1 MGKITKPVA
10 IAAGI
15 LIGIYIF
22 YSSLSPR
29 KPSGSYLARLSTQH
43 DETGT
48 KVKAGKTATSSN
60 ELAIGNTDSS
70 GNWDSDDYSAD
81 ADYDDVYWNEGS
93 PYAVKQGIDTGTDHF
108 GNAIKHKNQERQRKK
123 RPPNFIIIG
132 ARKCGTR
139 ALLAMLALHPGV
151 TTAGPEVHYFDRDEN
166 YQNGLDWYI
175 DQMKPSTE
183 GQLSGEKSPSYF
195 IVPQVPERVKDYFLR
210 VQKEPKLLLVLR
222 EPVSRVVSDFTQGL
236 YNKGANTLDS
246 AAIQAKFIAQAIDP
260 ITKKVNQNWSTIK
273 VSEYSDHLQRWW
285 RWFPREQLLIVN
297 GDNLQTNPIQ
307 EMTKV
312 CVF

>member
-1 MGKITKPVA
+1 MRGQERSMGKITKPVA

-108 GNAIKHKNQERQRKK
+108 GNAIKRTYTVGVQLVSLVSNTT
-123 RPPNFIIIG
+123 ITI
-132 ARKCGTR
+132 KCG
-139 ALLAMLALHPGV
+139 L
-151 TTAGPEVHYFDRDEN
+151 N
-166 YQNGLDWYI
+166 I
-175 DQMKPSTE
+175 
-183 GQLSGEKSPSYF
+183 
-195 IVPQVPERVKDYFLR
+195 
-210 VQKEPKLLLVLR
+210 
-222 EPVSRVVSDFTQGL
+222 
-236 YNKGANTLDS
+236 
-246 AAIQAKFIAQAIDP
+246 
-260 ITKKVNQNWSTIK
+260 
-273 VSEYSDHLQRWW
+273 
-285 RWFPREQLLIVN
+285 
-297 GDNLQTNPIQ
+297 
-307 EMTKV
+307 
-312 CVF
+312 

>member
-1 MGKITKPVA
+1 
-10 IAAGI
+10 
-15 LIGIYIF
+15 
-22 YSSLSPR
+22 
-29 KPSGSYLARLSTQH
+29 
-43 DETGT
+43 
-48 KVKAGKTATSSN
+48 
-60 ELAIGNTDSS
+60 
-70 GNWDSDDYSAD
+70 
-81 ADYDDVYWNEGS
+81 
-93 PYAVKQGIDTGTDHF
+93 
-108 GNAIKHKNQERQRKK
+108 
-123 RPPNFIIIG
+123 
-132 ARKCGTR
+132 
-139 ALLAMLALHPGV
+139 MLALHPGV